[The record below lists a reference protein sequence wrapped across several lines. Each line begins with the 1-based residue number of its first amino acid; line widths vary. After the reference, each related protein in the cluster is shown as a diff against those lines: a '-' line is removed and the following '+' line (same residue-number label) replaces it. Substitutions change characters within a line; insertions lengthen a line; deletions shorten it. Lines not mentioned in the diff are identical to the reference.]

1 MIIIGIT
8 GSIGTGKSTIASM
21 MRILN
26 FKVHDSDLEVKKM
39 LENNE
44 LVKNKIKKKW
54 PNVIFFRGNQQFID
68 KEKLSD
74 IVFNYPEEKSY
85 LENII
90 HPVVYES
97 RDNFINKNKNKKLVV
112 LDVPLLYETGTDKI
126 CDYVFLAYTSETKQK
141 ARVLSRENM
150 TEEKFNLIRQSQW
163 THEMKLKQNPYLII
177 TSHGKT
183 ITFIIIIWYLLLI
196 TFKRILK
203 L

>member
-26 FKVHDSDLEVKKM
+26 LAVHDSDLEVKKI

-54 PNVIFFRGNQQFID
+54 PSVIFSKGNKQCID
-68 KEKLSD
+68 KKKLSE
-74 IVFNYPEEKSY
+74 IVFNYPKEKSF
-85 LENII
+85 LERII
-90 HPVVYES
+90 HPVVYEC
-97 RDNFINKNKNKKLVV
+97 RDNFIHKNKNKKFVV

-126 CDYVFLAYTSETKQK
+126 CDYVFLAYTSDIKQK

-150 TEEKFNLIRQSQW
+150 TEEKFNLIRKSQW
-163 THEMKLKQNPYLII
+163 TQEMKLKQNPYSIT

-183 ITFIIIIWYLLLI
+183 ITFIIIIWYLILI
-196 TFKRILK
+196 TFKRIF
-203 L
+203 